1 MKNLFLLVVVLGTLC
16 GCSTVKSMLPGDS
29 TSAGDQML
37 SQSKQTKELG
47 KTWKEGKS
55 LVERGERLLSK
66 SEKLA
71 LESQNAKVEAEGLI
85 ARGRSLISNSEQ
97 GYRTAFGADPFQAA
111 ER

>member
-1 MKNLFLLVVVLGTLC
+1 MRKMFLLVVVLVAMC
-16 GCSTVKSMLPGDS
+16 GCSTVKSMLPS
-29 TSAGDQML
+29 ESSSAGDQML

-97 GYRTAFGADPFQAA
+97 GYRMAFDTSPLST